1 MKGKAV
7 IRHDD
12 YCECKIEGKINDV
25 HRVSVVLKLIFTAMR
40 FENTTVLANYNILN
54 PLTLVERPSSWPLLH
69 GHADDAKYFTAGNFS
84 IRSDWTVYANHTIGA
99 DPEDVQQNQL
109 GECWLAS
116 TLKAVAACLQSTI
129 SKNLVRK
136 GATQFVYHMVV
147 PLNDTAFVPIAVP
160 IDASVTAEDYSESLV
175 VTMSSQQK
183 AIIWPSLIE
192 KAVAKVL
199 IEYCNPFNLPCAQE
213 NPSQEQSL
221 DVLNGGDPAMLLT
234 MLTKENYIDTYLADL
249 SDADILDIGKSA
261 EKHPVIISTYAENI
275 CLMAPNHALWFQG
288 LDADGLLLIHN
299 PWWDEHT
306 RTYTM
311 RDFRREVEGL
321 TVPAAYKT
329 QSGLHPKLAQLSA
342 PRQHMFD
349 TCNGVTVLFAI
360 GAVLLFSAALSGVL
374 FA

>member
-1 MKGKAV
+1 M
-7 IRHDD
+7 
-12 YCECKIEGKINDV
+12 
-25 HRVSVVLKLIFTAMR
+25 T
-40 FENTTVLANYNILN
+40 FETSTVLANHSM
-54 PLTLVERPSSWPLLH
+54 PLTLVERPSSWPSLH
-69 GHADDAKYFTAGNFS
+69 GPADDAKYFTAGYFS
-84 IRSDWTVYANHTIGA
+84 IRSDWTLYANHTIGA

-192 KAVAKVL
+192 KAVAKALTV
-199 IEYCNPFNLPCAQE
+199 YCIPFNLPCSND

-234 MLTKENYIDTYLADL
+234 MLTKERYIDTSLDDL

-261 EKHPVIISTYAENI
+261 KQHPVVIITYPENI
-275 CLMAPNHALWFQG
+275 CRMARNHALWYKG
-288 LDADGLLLIHN
+288 VTADGLLSVHN
-299 PWWDEHT
+299 PWMDEPT
-306 RTYTM
+306 RNYTM
-311 RDFRREVEGL
+311 KDLRRQVSGMAISASYRL
-321 TVPAAYKT
+321 A
-329 QSGLHPKLAQLSA
+329 SGLHPRVSQLSNLPPQPA
-342 PRQHMFD
+342 LNL
-349 TCNGVTVLFAI
+349 CNGVLVIVGISTALLTSFISSSMYFA
-360 GAVLLFSAALSGVL
+360 S
-374 FA
+374 